1 MTTVAIIG
9 YGYWGPNLLRNYMEL
24 PTASLESGCRV
35 KYVCDLRSEQLA
47 RAQARYPAVQTTS
60 SFERVIDDPEVE
72 AVVIATPIST
82 HHPLAAAAL
91 RVGKHVFV
99 EKPIA
104 ASSAEAAELCRLAAG
119 GGLTLMVGH
128 TFVYSPPVR
137 KVKQIIDSGE
147 LGEIR
152 FVTSQRVNLGLHQKD
167 VSVIW
172 DLATHDL
179 SILDY
184 WLGDGHR
191 APQTAPAATP
201 HGHGAT
207 PDDVVAVSVT
217 GRACVRRHIPDVA
230 FVNLRFRSGVVALA
244 HVSWLS
250 PVKLRRTVVV
260 GSKKMVLYDDTA
272 ADEKVRLYDHGVHYT
287 EPTTFEE
294 FELTYHTGDIVA
306 PRLDTTEP
314 LRAEALHF
322 LECVETGRPPL
333 SDGAA
338 GLRVVKVL
346 EAAEESLRGDSC
358 LVKVEPAAE
367 CGPHLRAAGG
377 GRGEPAAGGGR
388 GEPAAGGGR
397 GEPAAGGGREEPAVA
412 PDAAGSRLHVV
423 ESDAAGA
430 TRPPDRSD
438 RSVRP

>member
-9 YGYWGPNLLRNYMEL
+9 YGYWGPNLLRNYVEL
-24 PTASLESGCRV
+24 PTASLEGGCRV

-60 SFERVIDDPEVE
+60 SYEQVIDDPEID

-91 RVGKHVFV
+91 RAGKHVFV

-104 ASSAEAAELCRLAAG
+104 ASSAEAAELCRLAAA

-191 APQTAPAATP
+191 APQEAAAP
-201 HGHGAT
+201 HGHGT
-207 PDDVVAVSVT
+207 PPDDVVAVSVT

-272 ADEKVRLYDHGVHYT
+272 ADEKVRLYDHGVHYA

-358 LVKVEPAAE
+358 LVEVEPAAE
-367 CGPHLRAAGG
+367 CGAHLRAADG
-377 GRGEPAAGGGR
+377 GRGEAAADGGR
-388 GEPAAGGGR
+388 GEAAA
-397 GEPAAGGGREEPAVA
+397 EPAAA

-423 ESDAAGA
+423 QPDAAGA
-430 TRPPDRSD
+430 ARRPDQPDRSD
-438 RSVRP
+438 RSV